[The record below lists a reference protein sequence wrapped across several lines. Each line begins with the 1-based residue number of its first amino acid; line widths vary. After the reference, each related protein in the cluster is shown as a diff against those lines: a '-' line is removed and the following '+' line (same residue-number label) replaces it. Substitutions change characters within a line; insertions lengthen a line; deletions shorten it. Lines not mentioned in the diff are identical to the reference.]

1 MTTNEAYEYAH
12 NLKQEGNTSREISRA
27 LAARGYVSYKTGK
40 PIKPSSISTMVMRAR
55 NGINPQNKKPRR
67 VFVNSKP
74 VRTGPTK
81 WDIAKMID
89 ESTCF
94 LKSTKTA
101 LLELIIQEGK

>member
-1 MTTNEAYEYAH
+1 MTTSEAYAYV
-12 NLKQEGNTSREISRA
+12 NQLKSGGASNKSISKA
-27 LAARGYVSYKTGK
+27 LADKGYLSYKTGK
-40 PIKPSSISTMVMRAR
+40 PIKTNSIATMVMRAR
-55 NGINPQNKKPRR
+55 DGLTPRDKKPRR
-67 VFVNSKP
+67 VFVNQNP
-74 VRTGPTK
+74 ARTGPTK